1 MSNREPMPRYTPTD
15 LDAFVADVLAEDELS
30 RGGGPA
36 VEHGVSEEFL
46 DPAAVGLRPVADI
59 YVDLVRSH
67 LGGGKCGSV
76 GWQ

>member
-15 LDAFVADVLAEDELS
+15 LDAFVADLRVEDELVCG
-30 RGGGPA
+30 RRRA
-36 VEHGVSEEFL
+36 VEYGVPEEFL